1 MDWEA
6 AIAAAVRVA
15 VAGRTEARE
24 DRWAS
29 DDEIDRRRQEGLCL
43 RCGQHGH
50 FVRDCRAKKKPQDKN
65 KKRTRVAAAKTRRAK
80 KASPQKDE
88 DKDGDDESSFTS
100 DESSGKE

>member
-6 AIAAAVRVA
+6 VIAAAVKVT
-15 VAGRTEARE
+15 AGRTEQKG

-43 RCGQHGH
+43 RCGGEGH
-50 FVRDCRAKKKPQDKN
+50 FVQSCRTKKPPSAGSKKK
-65 KKRTRVAAAKTRRAK
+65 TRVATAKTQKAKRAL
-80 KASPQKDE
+80 PQE
-88 DKDGDDESSFTS
+88 DDNDGDGELSSTS